1 MPKPDE
7 QLQEKPQQ
15 IKSPYVA
22 FKQDEKQKLRGDS
35 LMDTYAHDQEKMRSY
50 YKTAEKR
57 GETPEQVKSSSKFK
71 KCFKALGR
79 FLTGMPN
86 YGDLYENTKAQWEG
100 FNLDEVSLKLKEKS
114 DQILYGNLPEEDLQE
129 PQLENKKQNEKKK
142 IPVGNI
148 YEAFSSM
155 SKAGHFFQPA
165 QEQNLLNYEEDD
177 ASKLTTMRQDLTLQ
191 IENLKNKAKEGI
203 DDRAAKK
210 KKKGQKEPSLP
221 ELEKK
226 LKDVQDTMYAQER
239 LKVLQKQL
247 SYFKEGN
254 GSLSPQHI
262 LDLKD
267 KFFFKGSVGSYIFK
281 LVTGMSATPEAFQYA
296 SVNHPQILQMIY
308 YTQILNQMD
317 LAINKLALFK
327 DNEGGNLGQLNLK
340 EYAFLQAQ
348 RKETNRLL
356 TELSTNPDLRKSF
369 EEKFPEAFKK
379 TSLKAEQKGAKA
391 DKALENGAE
400 EAKEQEN
407 KLAVNQK
414 FLKLYK
420 EYTELSEK
428 DKEQF
433 LFKNLKNILNNAVE
447 ICKNQPKEEV
457 KKDDPQFASIES
469 NIKSN
474 VEKIAEDPYA
484 YDHFMAQKNS
494 AGLDILMEAIAYMVP
509 ESSISQKNIGGNLSE
524 ELANY
529 YWHTYSKDKKE
540 STAASISALENPA
553 SMLLE
558 NEYTQDTLHVLT
570 ESYQGFH
577 NKSLEKFNN
586 LYSVV
591 RKIACDPKAFDALE
605 KASKT
610 SPEKKQFD
618 LMNLL
623 INFDH
628 ALYTL
633 ENQKLQKDTYYK
645 TVNDISQELATYLP
659 TLGGWYKNYSKD
671 PAKEDK
677 GEATKALSEQIN
689 ALKEKSNKA
698 SEIDDKNSQKF
709 IGALKEF
716 IKKVPVNAEDEN
728 ADIYK
733 SISEALTSPYI
744 AAVIKQPEYLKT
756 ILSLADIILAKDK
769 EASNIKPEKL
779 AIISA
784 SFSVIIKALQTEQK
798 REEIKK
804 ESIKTLTE
812 EKNDVIKNEKI
823 IEKINNQVELL
834 QKKYFS
840 KEKNQEI
847 SDADAE
853 KLVQSLQAFYNAF
866 PVTKESRNASHVNNA
881 LKDPNLLVVLKNPQI
896 LTSFLN
902 LADLIAKNQPLTFDD
917 KIGVSFKDIE
927 KALKTLKAP
936 EQQQNAEQKSEY
948 IPDEQKVL
956 EQEAPKQEPNIEPI
970 KVNQSEE
977 SEASKEPELHLENES
992 REGNVL
998 EKQQVPEQHLNTEE
1012 GNEISKTE
1020 DAKEFQTGT
1029 LNFYPTDKFK
1039 EPPITA
1045 SPVEDQLARE
1055 KQSQIDEENQRIV
1068 NQQFS
1073 DQIDKVLKEHPII
1086 KRQSSLQSLD
1096 LVEEVPA
1103 QKTIKIQTKKT
1114 GFITTFA
1121 TWFARLFRRKTA
1133 KAAVDD
1139 TNDLKIKMN
1148 DIGPLEEI
1156 TDEEDL
1162 INEEGTRPTVKQIE
1176 EPIKEQEEEPIIES
1190 FEESIIEPVEKNIN
1204 PEIKAN
1210 AEVENN
1216 NRINEIHKDEDLDE
1230 VLKKLDQELINEE
1243 FESVKDLDQDPN
1255 IKEEENAT
1263 EEPTVESF
1271 FKNYTPSEAKATD
1284 VIAEVEKL
1292 QGEIKQ
1298 EEKVSKITKELNGK
1312 ANAEYQGLKEANKK
1326 TSNESKT
1333 KNSCQQSNQKKV
1345 PITLTKNKLPLTFQE
1360 MENKAYIVTHKM
1372 EEEFIAAQKTFIR
1385 RSKFKEVTNN
1395 VKHMPEYYV
1404 NFQQLYTEVTQHPEN
1419 VLLIKLVNLLKCNDP
1434 EILLK
1439 ERKNLYNRYYHD
1451 NNNPLIDPL
1460 LLKHLKD
1467 RAYLLFALNTL
1478 DKKYAKQKQEPCSI
1492 KGNYFDLP
1500 KPEFQDDNHPNICW
1514 SIALSNL
1521 LACQGIQIPSN
1532 LIRTARVENAAFEL
1546 NKDYISRSPIHM
1558 QSGRGEL
1565 SSVRQGFNQI
1575 AHLDIVKNYHCEESN
1590 YTDALLSNPK
1600 LKWKTWFVSKL
1611 QEAFGGKDFNKNHS
1625 SAMTFTN
1632 DKHVITILG
1641 FNEIN
1646 FSNPG
1651 KTMLYVYDSLNPN
1664 KKPVYISLQ
1673 QLEQIYIIEKNASYE
1688 NTGICYLEKN
1698 K

>member
-1 MPKPDE
+1 
-7 QLQEKPQQ
+7 
-15 IKSPYVA
+15 
-22 FKQDEKQKLRGDS
+22 
-35 LMDTYAHDQEKMRSY
+35 
-50 YKTAEKR
+50 
-57 GETPEQVKSSSKFK
+57 
-71 KCFKALGR
+71 
-79 FLTGMPN
+79 
-86 YGDLYENTKAQWEG
+86 
-100 FNLDEVSLKLKEKS
+100 
-114 DQILYGNLPEEDLQE
+114 
-129 PQLENKKQNEKKK
+129 
-142 IPVGNI
+142 
-148 YEAFSSM
+148 M

-203 DDRAAKK
+203 EDQVAKK

-221 ELEKK
+221 ELETK

-420 EYTELSEK
+420 EYTEFSEK

-605 KASKT
+605 NASKT

-698 SEIDDKNSQKF
+698 SEIDDKNSQEF

-744 AAVIKQPEYLKT
+744 AAVIKQPDYLKT

-784 SFSVIIKALQTEQK
+784 SFSVIIKALQAEQK
-798 REEIKK
+798 REEIKEK
-804 ESIKTLTE
+804 SIKILTE

-840 KEKNQEI
+840 KEKNQKI

-936 EQQQNAEQKSEY
+936 EQEPNTEQRDENVLEKPEELKQQKN
-948 IPDEQKVL
+948 DEQLK
-956 EQEAPKQEPNIEPI
+956 EK
-970 KVNQSEE
+970 E
-977 SEASKEPELHLENES
+977 SEDSKEPE
-992 REGNVL
+992 
-998 EKQQVPEQHLNTEE
+998 QQLKTEE
-1012 GNEISKTE
+1012 KDEIPKAE
-1020 DAKEFQTGT
+1020 NAPKIKTGT
-1029 LNFYPTDKFK
+1029 LEFYPTD
-1039 EPPITA
+1039 EYDAPPINP
-1045 SPVEDQLARE
+1045 SEVEDNLARE
-1055 KQSQIDEENQRIV
+1055 KHAQKEKESQMTV
-1068 NQQFS
+1068 
-1073 DQIDKVLKEHPII
+1073 DQEFTEQINKILQEHPFME
-1086 KRQSSLQSLD
+1086 RRSSLQSLNAD
-1096 LVEEVPA
+1096 ISIPVQEPV
-1103 QKTIKIQTKKT
+1103 KIKTKKT
-1114 GFITTFA
+1114 GFITTIA
-1121 TWFARLFRRKTA
+1121 AWFARLFKKKTA
-1133 KAAVDD
+1133 KAPVIDEED
-1139 TNDLKIKMN
+1139 NMIGLEE
-1148 DIGPLEEI
+1148 IGPLEELA
-1156 TDEEDL
+1156 DEED
-1162 INEEGTRPTVKQIE
+1162 IAKETVEKQEMKQVE
-1176 EPIKEQEEEPIIES
+1176 EPIKEKVERSQTQTKEEKAQDEIIFAEFKKKNDEEMSQKEKEEQPTNDSEFSKIGNS
-1190 FEESIIEPVEKNIN
+1190 FANYGQVRIKNN
-1204 PEIKAN
+1204 
-1210 AEVENN
+1210 EV
-1216 NRINEIHKDEDLDE
+1216 D
-1230 VLKKLDQELINEE
+1230 
-1243 FESVKDLDQDPN
+1243 KDLEELEREVTQEKQAEKSAKKSKAQTN
-1255 IKEEENAT
+1255 ANYKE
-1263 EEPTVESF
+1263 S
-1271 FKNYTPSEAKATD
+1271 
-1284 VIAEVEKL
+1284 
-1292 QGEIKQ
+1292 G
-1298 EEKVSKITKELNGK
+1298 
-1312 ANAEYQGLKEANKK
+1312 KK
-1326 TSNESKT
+1326 TSKIPNNNVINES
-1333 KNSCQQSNQKKV
+1333 QQKISVPQKAQKKV
-1345 PITLTKNKLPLTFQE
+1345 PIELDASNLPRSFKEMSNFKATKE
-1360 MENKAYIVTHKM
+1360 MR
-1372 EEEFIAAQKTFIR
+1372 EEFESIQKNIIENHYYLERQLAAKYQ
-1385 RSKFKEVTNN
+1385 
-1395 VKHMPEYYV
+1395 PEYYA
-1404 NFQQLYTEVTQHPEN
+1404 NFNELYKEMINHPTN
-1419 VLLIKLVNLLKCNDP
+1419 VLLVKLINLLKCNDP
-1434 EILLK
+1434 HILQTELSAL
-1439 ERKNLYNRYYHD
+1439 RKTYYID
-1451 NNNPLIDPL
+1451 PKNPKIDPL
-1460 LLKHLKD
+1460 LILHLESRKNS
-1467 RAYLLFALNTL
+1467 LMSLNTI
-1478 DKKYAKQKQEPCSI
+1478 KKGSAPKVI
-1492 KGNYFDLP
+1492 RNYFHLTNLEAQE
-1500 KPEFQDDNHPNICW
+1500 KNQLNICW

-1521 LACQGIQIPSN
+1521 LACKGIKISSK
-1532 LIRTARVENAAFEL
+1532 LIRTAREENAPL
-1546 NKDYISRSPIHM
+1546 NTDTIQDPMTKKLRYTASAGFY
-1558 QSGRGEL
+1558 QNQRGEP
-1565 SSVRQGFNQI
+1565 SSVFQGFQQLNHLPVAKDFVEDYTCVESSYVDGKFSTWDDWFLAKLKEAFCPNNNQI
-1575 AHLDIVKNYHCEESN
+1575 NRE
-1590 YTDALLSNPK
+1590 TP
-1600 LKWKTWFVSKL
+1600 
-1611 QEAFGGKDFNKNHS
+1611 
-1625 SAMTFTN
+1625 SAMSLAN
-1632 DKHVITILG
+1632 GKHVITILG
-1641 FNEIN
+1641 FDETGSKSTDDI
-1646 FSNPG
+1646 
-1651 KTMLYVYDSLNPN
+1651 T
-1664 KKPVYISLQ
+1664 
-1673 QLEQIYIIEKNASYE
+1673 IYIHDSTYKEDPQTGQARNAKILRMTLKNLKNTYLSVGSDPFKYYDYESTEIAYLKEKDK
-1688 NTGICYLEKN
+1688 KN
-1698 K
+1698 KNP